1 MKKYLGLLTVLVT
14 TLFIHAAHA
23 GPIFVGSW
31 DVYDANAPDWYDSQP
46 NGPLAY
52 TAQEA
57 AALLFGGNP
66 GDYSISTID
75 DQIANINNMAW
86 YDVIGYGGDILA
98 EDYSNKYLGQFYGPT
113 VGFDFGNPNNPA
125 SAYIRDNLYEGTAIN
140 FAFLK
145 DTSAVPEPAV
155 LALLAPGLLGI
166 AAMRRRRG
174 KAATA

>member
-31 DVYDANAPDWYDSQP
+31 DVYDANAPDWFGYEPD
-46 NGPLAY
+46 GPLAY

-75 DQIANINNMAW
+75 D
-86 YDVIGYGGDILA
+86 
-98 EDYSNKYLGQFYGPT
+98 
-113 VGFDFGNPNNPA
+113 
-125 SAYIRDNLYEGTAIN
+125 
-140 FAFLK
+140 
-145 DTSAVPEPAV
+145 
-155 LALLAPGLLGI
+155 
-166 AAMRRRRG
+166 
-174 KAATA
+174 

>member
-57 AALLFGGNP
+57 AALLFGGNS